1 MIDWNLVAVWAQ
13 SISST
18 IVLFMIFF
26 QIKQVNT
33 QIIQNDSQERFRR
46 SWEFIKTY
54 LDEVRQDSAS
64 LEEYRQDFEPCN
76 TCTDSKQF
84 QAWVKHFY
92 RPRVHLFYLLNKL
105 IEHQE
110 ADERL
115 LFGYL
120 EEDFNT
126 FVLLGINL
134 YGLDEFKKNVGSRIR
149 ILLSLWGS
157 QIPAAKLLYSA
168 TGTSVSPQTR
178 APEAQTTAGT
188 PSSSLE
194 VSDARTASP

>member
-33 QIIQNDSQERFRR
+33 QIIQNDIQERFRR

-54 LDEVRQDSAS
+54 LDEVRMDAVH
-64 LEEYRQDFEPCN
+64 LEEYKEKFDIYTAAPDNE
-76 TCTDSKQF
+76 QF
-84 QAWVKHFY
+84 LAWIKHFY

-105 IEHQE
+105 VEHKE

-120 EEDFNT
+120 EDDFNT
-126 FVLLGINL
+126 FVTLGIRKF
-134 YGLDEFKKNVGSRIR
+134 GLEEFKKTTGARIK

-157 QIPAAKLLYSA
+157 QITASKLLYS
-168 TGTSVSPQTR
+168 GPETSQTL
-178 APEAQTTAGT
+178 A
-188 PSSSLE
+188 
-194 VSDARTASP
+194 DADAANER

>member
-33 QIIQNDSQERFRR
+33 QIIQNDVQERFRR

-54 LDEVRQDSAS
+54 LDEVRMDAIH
-64 LEEYRQDFEPCN
+64 LEEHKDKFDVYATP
-76 TCTDSKQF
+76 TDTEQF
-84 QAWVKHFY
+84 LAWIRHFY

-105 IEHQE
+105 VEHQE

-120 EEDFNT
+120 EDDFNT
-126 FVLLGINL
+126 FVTLGIRRF
-134 YGLDEFKKNVGSRIR
+134 GLEEFKKTTGARIK

-157 QIPAAKLLYSA
+157 QITASKLLYSGPQA
-168 TGTSVSPQTR
+168 AQTR
-178 APEAQTTAGT
+178 VDTDAAPE
-188 PSSSLE
+188 
-194 VSDARTASP
+194 R

>member
-18 IVLFMIFF
+18 VVLFMIYF

-33 QIIQNDSQERFRR
+33 QILQNDVQERFRR

-54 LDEVRQDSAS
+54 LDELRIDHAKLEQYRDEFDCGEAVVDS
-64 LEEYRQDFEPCN
+64 Q
-76 TCTDSKQF
+76 QF
-84 QAWVKHFY
+84 QAWIQHFY

-120 EEDFNT
+120 EDDFNT
-126 FVLLGINL
+126 FVTLGVRF
-134 YGLDEFKKNVGSRIR
+134 YGLETFKKKVGVRIK

-157 QIPAAKLLYSA
+157 QIPAAKLLYS
-168 TGTSVSPQTR
+168 SQ
-178 APEAQTTAGT
+178 APNLSADG
-188 PSSSLE
+188 L
-194 VSDARTASP
+194 

>member
-18 IVLFMIFF
+18 IVLFMIYF

-54 LDEVRQDSAS
+54 LDEVRSDAGN
-64 LEEYRQDFEPCN
+64 LEEFPEKFDAHACCVSDE
-76 TCTDSKQF
+76 QF
-84 QAWVKHFY
+84 HAWIKHFY

-105 IEHQE
+105 VEHQE

-120 EEDFNT
+120 EDDFNT
-126 FVLLGINL
+126 FVTLGIRHL
-134 YGLDEFKKNVGSRIR
+134 GLEEFKKTTGARIK

-157 QIPAAKLLYSA
+157 QITASKLLYS
-168 TGTSVSPQTR
+168 GPESVGV
-178 APEAQTTAGT
+178 AANAEAA
-188 PSSSLE
+188 
-194 VSDARTASP
+194 ASER

>member
-54 LDEVRQDSAS
+54 LDEVRMDAVH
-64 LEEYRQDFEPCN
+64 LEHYKDKFDVYTAALDNE
-76 TCTDSKQF
+76 QF
-84 QAWVKHFY
+84 LAWIRYFY

-105 IEHQE
+105 VEHQE

-120 EEDFNT
+120 EDDFNT
-126 FVLLGINL
+126 FVTLGIRRF
-134 YGLDEFKKNVGSRIR
+134 GLEEFKKTTGARIK

-157 QIPAAKLLYSA
+157 QIAASKLLYSGPETLQTLDEADA
-168 TGTSVSPQTR
+168 TNER
-178 APEAQTTAGT
+178 
-188 PSSSLE
+188 
-194 VSDARTASP
+194 

>member
-13 SISST
+13 SVSST
-18 IVLFMIFF
+18 IVLFMIYF

-33 QIIQNDSQERFRR
+33 QILQNDSQELFRR

-54 LDEVRQDSAS
+54 LDEVRADNVLLEPHRERFDAINAS
-64 LEEYRQDFEPCN
+64 
-76 TCTDSKQF
+76 TDGDQF
-84 QAWVKHFY
+84 KAWVTHFY
-92 RPRVHLFYLLNKL
+92 RPRVHLFSLLNKL

-120 EEDFNT
+120 EDDFNT
-126 FVLLGINL
+126 FIIIGLRV
-134 YGLDEFKKNVGSRIR
+134 YGTEDFKKTIGARIK

-157 QIPAAKLLYSA
+157 QIPAAKLLYS
-168 TGTSVSPQTR
+168 TPGSLQSQ
-178 APEAQTTAGT
+178 EGSTAV
-188 PSSSLE
+188 SSS
-194 VSDARTASP
+194 